1 MNRNIV
7 EAFDAAPI
15 LCQVAHQV
23 IFHPDASAF
32 KPFVH
37 TDRLKW
43 TALLASTGAA
53 YTAHGLTKTAASDT
67 ATPVTIGSSKKI
79 QTANYQHM
87 VHPRHQDYP
96 PALRVTSLRQ
106 PVM

>member
-1 MNRNIV
+1 MNRNIA

-67 ATPVTIGSSKKI
+67 ATPVTIGSSKKFKPQMTNI
-79 QTANYQHM
+79 WSIRNTKI
-87 VHPRHQDYP
+87 
-96 PALRVTSLRQ
+96 TRQ
-106 PVM
+106 L